1 MGCIVCLSP
10 GQRRPGRVIQAESF
24 GNEQIGVLV
33 GHSSGRF
40 TLEIP
45 QRSITPGS
53 LIGQDRI
60 DRIGSGV
67 CRRRVASRWRTSEAG
82 QSSGL
87 VLFGHRIVDAKLAL
101 TVLAGCRQ
109 FASCLV
115 AVVPRSTDQAGDRHR
130 RPNEFAAR
138 RWQAGPAEGVGRR
151 PPGGHVA

>member
-1 MGCIVCLSP
+1 MSFAGAKASR
-10 GQRRPGRVIQAESF
+10 QSHSGRVIQERADRRACRPLLR
-24 GNEQIGVLV
+24 QV
-33 GHSSGRF
+33 HSRNTS
-40 TLEIP
+40 T
-45 QRSITPGS
+45 QYHPG
-53 LIGQDRI
+53 QPDWPRPYQP
-60 DRIGSGV
+60 IGSGV
-67 CRRRVASRWRTSEAG
+67 CRRRVASRWRISEAG

-101 TVLAGCRQ
+101 TVLACCRQ
-109 FASCLV
+109 FRSCLV